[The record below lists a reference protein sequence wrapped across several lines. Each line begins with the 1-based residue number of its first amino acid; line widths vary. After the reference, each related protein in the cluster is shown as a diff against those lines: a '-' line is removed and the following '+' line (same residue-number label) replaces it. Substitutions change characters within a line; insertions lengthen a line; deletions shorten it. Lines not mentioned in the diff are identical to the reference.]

1 MNSSLPPCSLEP
13 LPTPPQAPQPH
24 QDYEQLLHAVSHDLR
39 APLRHITSFA
49 PLLRESVQ
57 ALQAGDGQAAEEVE
71 QFLATIEHAARRM
84 GRMMEALLQ
93 VSRAAR
99 APLHLQS
106 VDLLAL
112 AREEGLRLAAQRG
125 VMQAVQWHGPES
137 SLPVQGD
144 VQLLRQL
151 LAALLDNALKFSE
164 GSHPICITFTL
175 ELEPAQDAAPALLRC
190 GIQDHGVGF
199 DPTRAQP
206 LGGLFQ
212 RLHRESEFDGVGAG
226 LALAHT
232 IAQRHGAS
240 VHLSAQ
246 PNAGCTATLHWPLV
260 P

>member
-1 MNSSLPPCSLEP
+1 MVRL
-13 LPTPPQAPQPH
+13 PQAPQPH

-57 ALQAGDGQAAEEVE
+57 ALQAGDGQAAEEIE

-99 APLHLQS
+99 TPLHLQS

-112 AREEGLRLAAQRG
+112 AREEGLRLAAQHG
-125 VMQAVQWHGPES
+125 VIDAVQWHWPEP
-137 SLPVQGD
+137 SLPVQGA
-144 VQLLRQL
+144 VQGDLGLLRQL

-164 GSHPICITFTL
+164 GAHPICITVTL
-175 ELEPAQDAAPALLRC
+175 ELESTQDVRDGTPALLRC
-190 GIQDHGVGF
+190 GIQDNGVGF
-199 DPTRAQP
+199 DPARAQA

-240 VHLSAQ
+240 VRLNAQ
-246 PNAGCTATLHWPLV
+246 PNAGCTATLHWPLGQ
-260 P
+260 